1 MASESTI
8 DSMHSKFEDQ
18 RAEME
23 NSELEKEN
31 LRNDI
36 ELLNNK
42 LIQLEEENFTAK
54 TVQLDQIKA
63 LEEQED

>member
-1 MASESTI
+1 
-8 DSMHSKFEDQ
+8 
-18 RAEME
+18 ME
-23 NSELEKEN
+23 NSEQEKEN

-63 LEEQED
+63 LEE